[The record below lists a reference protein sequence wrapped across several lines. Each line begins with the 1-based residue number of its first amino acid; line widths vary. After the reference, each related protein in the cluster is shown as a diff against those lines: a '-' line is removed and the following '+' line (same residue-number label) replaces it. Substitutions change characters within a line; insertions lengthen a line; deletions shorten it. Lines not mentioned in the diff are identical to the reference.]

1 MLIFFLT
8 WRIRDDFKL
17 AMYVERIPNRNSPP
31 AILLRESY
39 RDGDKIKKRTLANL
53 SDWPA
58 AKIEALRRV
67 LRDEAVAPTD
77 QQALSVLR
85 SLPHG
90 HVAAALGTLRK
101 LGLDR
106 LLSQGGR
113 QPHREVALCIA
124 MTVARLI
131 DPASKLAT
139 ARGLDDETATCS
151 LGQVL
156 DLGAVDEQELY
167 EALDWLVGQQER
179 IEQALAR
186 RHLQNGTLV
195 LYDVTSTYFE
205 GRTCPLAKLGYGRD
219 GKRGKLQI
227 VIGLLC
233 TAEGCPVAVEV
244 FEGNVGDPST
254 VPNQVDKLKQRF
266 RLERVV
272 LIGDRGMITEARIE
286 ETVKP
291 AGLNFITALRA
302 PAIRSLAEAGTI
314 QLSLFDQRDLAEIT
328 SPDYPGERLVA
339 CRNPL
344 LADERARKRR
354 DLLDA
359 TERELL
365 HIQTRVRRQKRS
377 LRGKDKIAL
386 AVGAVVN
393 HYKMAKHFDVT
404 ITDKDLTFERKTEQ
418 IDAEALLD
426 GIYVLRTDLE
436 PKTLDATSTVRAYK
450 DLANVERA
458 FRSLKTVDLEVRP
471 IHHRRADRVR
481 AHVLLCMLAYHLEWH
496 MRRALRPILFDDHDK
511 AAAHA
516 ARSSIVAKAERSD
529 AADRK
534 AATKRTHDG
543 LPVHSFRS
551 LLADLATVTRN
562 TMAMV
567 QSPHATFVL
576 YPKLTPVQDRA
587 FQLLGVNQ
595 IVASNPI
602 AVSPI
607 CESDQMLLSLRWGN
621 SA

>member
-1 MLIFFLT
+1 
-8 WRIRDDFKL
+8 
-17 AMYVERIPNRNSPP
+17 MYVERIPNRNSPP

-39 RDGDKIKKRTLANL
+39 RDGDKVKKRTLANL

-77 QQALSVLR
+77 EQALSVLR

-90 HVAAALGTLRK
+90 HVAAALATLRK

-124 MTVARLI
+124 MAVARLI

-139 ARGLDDETATCS
+139 ARGLDEETATCS

-156 DLGAVDEQELY
+156 KLGTVDEQELY
-167 EALDWLVGQQER
+167 ATLDWLVGQQER
-179 IEQALAR
+179 IEQVLAR

-219 GKRGKLQI
+219 GKRNKLQI
-227 VIGLLC
+227 VFGLLC

-254 VPNQVDKLKQRF
+254 VQSQVDKLKQRF

-365 HIQTRVRRQKRS
+365 HIQTRVQRAKKP

-386 AVGAVVN
+386 AVGAVIN
-393 HYKMAKHFDVT
+393 HYKMAKHFAVT
-404 ITDKDLTFERKTEQ
+404 ITDDDLTFERKTNQ

-436 PKTLDATSTVRAYK
+436 RKTLDATSTVKAYK

-458 FRSLKTVDLEVRP
+458 FRSLKTIDLEVRP
-471 IHHRRADRVR
+471 IHHRRAHRVR
-481 AHVLLCMLAYHLEWH
+481 AHVLLCMLAYYLEWH

-511 AAAHA
+511 VAALA

-543 LPVHSFRS
+543 LPVQSFRS

-562 TMAMV
+562 TMARV
-567 QSPHATFVL
+567 QSRAATFVL

-587 FQLLGVNQ
+587 F
-595 IVASNPI
+595 
-602 AVSPI
+602 
-607 CESDQMLLSLRWGN
+607 
-621 SA
+621 